1 MSCITRL
8 QNIKD
13 LIEIMNKCQQIE
25 ILKLLIKSSVSLS
38 ENSNGTFINLSDL
51 DEKGLVTLE
60 NYIAFVNKQDNQ
72 LLNMEEEKEHIKKEF
87 FKQEKRNI
95 KLKKDKENTTIVLD
109 V

>member
-1 MSCITRL
+1 MSCIARL

-51 DEKGLVTLE
+51 DDNNIIALE

-72 LLNMEEEKEHIKKEF
+72 LLNMEEEKEHIKNSF
-87 FKQEKRNI
+87 FKQEKRNT

>member
-1 MSCITRL
+1 MSCIARL